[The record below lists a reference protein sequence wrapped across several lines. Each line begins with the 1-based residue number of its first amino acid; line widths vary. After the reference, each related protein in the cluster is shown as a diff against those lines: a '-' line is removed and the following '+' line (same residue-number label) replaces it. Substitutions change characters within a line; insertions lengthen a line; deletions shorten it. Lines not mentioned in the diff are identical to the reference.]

1 MAAFGEQLKP
11 HQMASL
17 PDGTT
22 VLEAAVI
29 EHNLAAAARLYN
41 NIYLSELGTLL
52 GVDAIKAEEIASKM
66 ITESRLKV
74 HAAWAC
80 LRDSHNMAVCE
91 NLTPNTAAMR
101 IGAACLSAAL
111 LFAGAPLAKAWQ
123 HTESWATACR
133 APSTRWTG
141 S

>member
-1 MAAFGEQLKP
+1 MAFVHRVFTYIEVRHAANPQVAAFGKQLKP

-52 GVDAIKAEEIASKM
+52 GVDGAKAEEIASKM

-74 HAAWAC
+74 PSGYCH
-80 LRDSHNMAVCE
+80 DSC
-91 NLTPNTAAMR
+91 R
-101 IGAACLSAAL
+101 L
-111 LFAGAPLAKAWQ
+111 LLLQ
-123 HTESWATACR
+123 
-133 APSTRWTG
+133 
-141 S
+141 

>member
-1 MAAFGEQLKP
+1 MTLTHLAQGRVVHHLQVAAFGQQLKP

-29 EHNLAAAARLYN
+29 EHNLASAARLYN

-52 GVDAIKAEEIASKM
+52 GVDAAKAEEIASKM

-74 HAAWAC
+74 H
-80 LRDSHNMAVCE
+80 
-91 NLTPNTAAMR
+91 TA
-101 IGAACLSAAL
+101 
-111 LFAGAPLAKAWQ
+111 
-123 HTESWATACR
+123 
-133 APSTRWTG
+133 
-141 S
+141 

>member
-1 MAAFGEQLKP
+1 VAAFGEQLKP

-74 HAAWAC
+74 QAA
-80 LRDSHNMAVCE
+80 
-91 NLTPNTAAMR
+91 
-101 IGAACLSAAL
+101 
-111 LFAGAPLAKAWQ
+111 
-123 HTESWATACR
+123 
-133 APSTRWTG
+133 
-141 S
+141 

>member
-1 MAAFGEQLKP
+1 MQVAAFGKQLKP

-22 VLEAAVI
+22 VLEAAVV

-52 GVDAIKAEEIASKM
+52 GVDGAKAEEIASKM

-74 HAAWAC
+74 RVA
-80 LRDSHNMAVCE
+80 S
-91 NLTPNTAAMR
+91 
-101 IGAACLSAAL
+101 
-111 LFAGAPLAKAWQ
+111 GAPG
-123 HTESWATACR
+123 T
-133 APSTRWTG
+133 PSTTVAEESTLAAKQHWHCTMNNLRCRLSSSCDAMHAGHHRPGRWADRL
-141 S
+141 